1 MVLDELAKIN
11 RIRLGKLLGGIVS
24 LSTHV
29 LDAVTGQPA
38 AGVAVTVEDRQDGT
52 WTTADAGTTDDD
64 GRVRDLGQP
73 DIGIHRIRFDTGGY
87 FRTRGIDAFYPEVT
101 ITFEVVDAAAHHHVP
116 LLLSPFAF
124 STYRG
129 S

>member
-1 MVLDELAKIN
+1 M
-11 RIRLGKLLGGIVS
+11 S

-29 LDAVTGQPA
+29 LDAALGRPAEDVPVRLTSGTGPA
-38 AGVAVTVEDRQDGT
+38 ATQLFSAVTDS
-52 WTTADAGTTDDD
+52 D
-64 GRVRDLGQP
+64 GRYRYQADGQ
-73 DIGIHRIRFDTGGY
+73 DVELSAGVYELTFDTAAY
-87 FRTRGIDAFYPEVT
+87 FAASGQTGFYPEVT
-101 ITFEVVDAAAHHHVP
+101 VTFEITDVTAHHHVP

>member
-1 MVLDELAKIN
+1 M
-11 RIRLGKLLGGIVS
+11 S

-29 LDAVTGQPA
+29 LDASLGRPA
-38 AGVAVTVEDRQDGT
+38 QGVPIRLTRVDAPAPALFSAITDSDGRYRYQEDGKDVQLSAGVYELTFDTATYFAASGQTGFYPRVTV
-52 WTTADAGTTDDD
+52 
-64 GRVRDLGQP
+64 
-73 DIGIHRIRFDTGGY
+73 
-87 FRTRGIDAFYPEVT
+87 
-101 ITFEVVDAAAHHHVP
+101 TFEITDATAHHHVP

>member
-1 MVLDELAKIN
+1 M
-11 RIRLGKLLGGIVS
+11 S

-29 LDAVTGQPA
+29 LDASIGAPA
-38 AGVAVTVEDRQDGT
+38 VGVAVRVETQDGNR
-52 WTTADAGTTDDD
+52 WDAGPELRTDED
-64 GRVRDLGQP
+64 GR
-73 DIGIHRIRFDTGGY
+73 IGGFDPPAVGVHRIRFDTGAY
-87 FRTRGIDAFYPEVT
+87 FAARGIETFYPEVLVT
-101 ITFEVVDAAAHHHVP
+101 FVITDAARHHHVP

>member
-1 MVLDELAKIN
+1 M
-11 RIRLGKLLGGIVS
+11 S

-29 LDAVTGQPA
+29 LDASLGRPAQGVPIELKRGGDGTADNNPIFTARTDPDGRYRHQENGKDVPLA
-38 AGVAVTVEDRQDGT
+38 AGIYELTFDTAAYFAASGQAGFYPRVTV
-52 WTTADAGTTDDD
+52 
-64 GRVRDLGQP
+64 
-73 DIGIHRIRFDTGGY
+73 
-87 FRTRGIDAFYPEVT
+87 
-101 ITFEVVDAAAHHHVP
+101 TFEITDATAHHHVP

>member
-1 MVLDELAKIN
+1 M
-11 RIRLGKLLGGIVS
+11 S

-29 LDAVTGQPA
+29 LDAMTGRPAEGVLVRLEERVDGEWRTTAEGRTDADGRIRALGDPA
-38 AGVAVTVEDRQDGT
+38 AGIYR
-52 WTTADAGTTDDD
+52 
-64 GRVRDLGQP
+64 
-73 DIGIHRIRFDTGGY
+73 IHFDTGAY
-87 FRTRGIDAFYPEVT
+87 FEARSVATFYPEVT
-101 ITFEVVDAAAHHHVP
+101 VTFTVTDPAAHHHVP

>member
-1 MVLDELAKIN
+1 M
-11 RIRLGKLLGGIVS
+11 S

-29 LDAVTGQPA
+29 LDAGLGRPAEGVPVRLTRGTGPGATLVFSAFTDSDGRYRHQDNGKDVELSAGIYELTFDTAQYFA
-38 AGVAVTVEDRQDGT
+38 ASGQTGFYPKVTVTFQ
-52 WTTADAGTTDDD
+52 
-64 GRVRDLGQP
+64 
-73 DIGIHRIRFDTGGY
+73 
-87 FRTRGIDAFYPEVT
+87 
-101 ITFEVVDAAAHHHVP
+101 ITDAAAHHHVP

>member
-1 MVLDELAKIN
+1 M
-11 RIRLGKLLGGIVS
+11 S

-29 LDAVTGQPA
+29 LDAGLGRPAEGVPIRLTRGADGAATADRILFTAITDSDGRHRHQDAGKDVPLA
-38 AGVAVTVEDRQDGT
+38 AGIYELTFDTAAYFAASGQTGFYPKVTV
-52 WTTADAGTTDDD
+52 
-64 GRVRDLGQP
+64 
-73 DIGIHRIRFDTGGY
+73 
-87 FRTRGIDAFYPEVT
+87 
-101 ITFEVVDAAAHHHVP
+101 TFEITDVAAHHHVP

>member
-1 MVLDELAKIN
+1 M
-11 RIRLGKLLGGIVS
+11 S

-29 LDAVTGQPA
+29 LDAASGRPARDVPLRLSRVDAQGDVELTGS
-38 AGVAVTVEDRQDGT
+38 
-52 WTTADAGTTDDD
+52 TDDD
-64 GRVRDLGQP
+64 GRYRFPAAEVGGADLSAGVY
-73 DIGIHRIRFDTGGY
+73 RLTFDTGAY
-87 FRTRGIDAFYPEVT
+87 FAATGQVGFYPEVSV
-101 ITFEVVDAAAHHHVP
+101 TFEITDAGAHHHVP

>member
-1 MVLDELAKIN
+1 M
-11 RIRLGKLLGGIVS
+11 S

-29 LDAVTGQPA
+29 LDASLGHPA
-38 AGVAVTVEDRQDGT
+38 RGVPIVLSRGDGTAAVPVVSPIFTAFTDSDGRYRYQQDGRDVQLPAGVYELTFDTAAYFAASGQTGFYPKVTVTFEIT
-52 WTTADAGTTDDD
+52 DAG
-64 GRVRDLGQP
+64 L
-73 DIGIHRIRFDTGGY
+73 
-87 FRTRGIDAFYPEVT
+87 
-101 ITFEVVDAAAHHHVP
+101 HHHVP

>member
-1 MVLDELAKIN
+1 M
-11 RIRLGKLLGGIVS
+11 S

-29 LDAVTGQPA
+29 LDATLGRPAPGVPIELVRSAARTTTATAATCIFTASTDSDGRYRHQETGKDVQLA
-38 AGVAVTVEDRQDGT
+38 AGIYELTFDTAAYFTASGQTGFYPRVTV
-52 WTTADAGTTDDD
+52 
-64 GRVRDLGQP
+64 
-73 DIGIHRIRFDTGGY
+73 
-87 FRTRGIDAFYPEVT
+87 
-101 ITFEVVDAAAHHHVP
+101 TFEITDATAHHHVP

>member
-1 MVLDELAKIN
+1 M
-11 RIRLGKLLGGIVS
+11 S

-29 LDAVTGQPA
+29 LDAGLGRPAEGVPIQLTRSDDQAAAAIPLFTAVTDSDGRHRHQSAGKDVPLA
-38 AGVAVTVEDRQDGT
+38 AGIYELT
-52 WTTADAGTTDDD
+52 
-64 GRVRDLGQP
+64 
-73 DIGIHRIRFDTGGY
+73 FDTGAY
-87 FRTRGIDAFYPEVT
+87 FTASGQTGFYPKVT
-101 ITFEVVDAAAHHHVP
+101 VTFEITDVTAHHHVP

>member
-1 MVLDELAKIN
+1 M
-11 RIRLGKLLGGIVS
+11 S

-29 LDAVTGQPA
+29 LDASLGRPAQGVPIQLKHSGDCAATPNNTPIFSAVTDPDGRYRHQETGKDVPLA
-38 AGVAVTVEDRQDGT
+38 AGIYELTFDTAAYFAASGQTGFYPKVTVTFQ
-52 WTTADAGTTDDD
+52 
-64 GRVRDLGQP
+64 
-73 DIGIHRIRFDTGGY
+73 
-87 FRTRGIDAFYPEVT
+87 
-101 ITFEVVDAAAHHHVP
+101 ITDAAAHHHVP

>member
-1 MVLDELAKIN
+1 M
-11 RIRLGKLLGGIVS
+11 S

-29 LDAVTGQPA
+29 LDASLGRPAEGVPIQLKRSDGPDATAAPPPLFTASTDSDGRYRYQEDGKDVQLA
-38 AGVAVTVEDRQDGT
+38 AGIYELTFDTAAYFTASGQTGFYPKVTV
-52 WTTADAGTTDDD
+52 
-64 GRVRDLGQP
+64 
-73 DIGIHRIRFDTGGY
+73 
-87 FRTRGIDAFYPEVT
+87 
-101 ITFEVVDAAAHHHVP
+101 TFEITDVAAHHHVP

>member
-1 MVLDELAKIN
+1 M
-11 RIRLGKLLGGIVS
+11 S

-29 LDAVTGQPA
+29 LDASLGRPAEGVPISLRIGTDSGAGVSDPIFTAFTDSDGRYRHHDTGKDAPLA
-38 AGVAVTVEDRQDGT
+38 AGIYELTFDTAAYFAASGQRGFYPKVTV
-52 WTTADAGTTDDD
+52 
-64 GRVRDLGQP
+64 
-73 DIGIHRIRFDTGGY
+73 
-87 FRTRGIDAFYPEVT
+87 
-101 ITFEVVDAAAHHHVP
+101 TFEITDAAAHHHVP

>member
-1 MVLDELAKIN
+1 M
-11 RIRLGKLLGGIVS
+11 S

-29 LDAVTGQPA
+29 LDASLGRPAEGVPIRLTRGAGAEATPLFSADTDSDGRYRHQDNGKDVELPAGIYELTFDTAQYFAASGQTGFYPK
-38 AGVAVTVEDRQDGT
+38 VTVTFQ
-52 WTTADAGTTDDD
+52 
-64 GRVRDLGQP
+64 
-73 DIGIHRIRFDTGGY
+73 
-87 FRTRGIDAFYPEVT
+87 
-101 ITFEVVDAAAHHHVP
+101 ITDAAAHHHVP

>member
-1 MVLDELAKIN
+1 M
-11 RIRLGKLLGGIVS
+11 S

-29 LDAVTGQPA
+29 LDAGLGRPAEGVPVRLTRGTGLATTVLFSAVTDSDGRYRYRADGRDVQLP
-38 AGVAVTVEDRQDGT
+38 AGVFELTFDTAAYFAASGQTGFYPKVTV
-52 WTTADAGTTDDD
+52 
-64 GRVRDLGQP
+64 
-73 DIGIHRIRFDTGGY
+73 
-87 FRTRGIDAFYPEVT
+87 
-101 ITFEVVDAAAHHHVP
+101 TFEITDATAHHHVP

>member
-1 MVLDELAKIN
+1 M
-11 RIRLGKLLGGIVS
+11 S

-29 LDAVTGQPA
+29 LDASLGRPAEGVPISLRNGPETDAGGRAGGPIFTAFTDSDGRYRHHENGKDVPLA
-38 AGVAVTVEDRQDGT
+38 AGIYELTFDTAAYFAASGQKGFYPRVTV
-52 WTTADAGTTDDD
+52 
-64 GRVRDLGQP
+64 
-73 DIGIHRIRFDTGGY
+73 
-87 FRTRGIDAFYPEVT
+87 
-101 ITFEVVDAAAHHHVP
+101 TFEITDAAAHHHVP

>member
-1 MVLDELAKIN
+1 M
-11 RIRLGKLLGGIVS
+11 S

-29 LDAVTGQPA
+29 LDASLGRPAQGVPIQLRAQGDAGAATPFGTTIFTAVTDADGRYRHQQSGADLPLAAGIYDLQFDTTAYFTATGQTGFYPR
-38 AGVAVTVEDRQDGT
+38 VTV
-52 WTTADAGTTDDD
+52 
-64 GRVRDLGQP
+64 
-73 DIGIHRIRFDTGGY
+73 
-87 FRTRGIDAFYPEVT
+87 
-101 ITFEVVDAAAHHHVP
+101 TFEITDPAAHHHVP

>member
-1 MVLDELAKIN
+1 M
-11 RIRLGKLLGGIVS
+11 S

-29 LDAVTGQPA
+29 LDAGLGRPA
-38 AGVAVTVEDRQDGT
+38 AGVPVQLTGSGDATNTATSILFTAVTDSDGRLRHQ
-52 WTTADAGTTDDD
+52 DAGKD
-64 GRVRDLGQP
+64 VPLAA
-73 DIGIHRIRFDTGGY
+73 GIYELTFDTGAY
-87 FRTRGIDAFYPEVT
+87 FAASGQTGFYPKVAV
-101 ITFEVVDAAAHHHVP
+101 TFEITDPTVHHHVP

>member
-1 MVLDELAKIN
+1 M
-11 RIRLGKLLGGIVS
+11 S

-29 LDAVTGQPA
+29 LDAGLGRPAEGVPIRLTGSGDPA
-38 AGVAVTVEDRQDGT
+38 AGPARILFSAVTDSDGRHRHQ
-52 WTTADAGTTDDD
+52 DAGKDVPLAAGVYELT
-64 GRVRDLGQP
+64 
-73 DIGIHRIRFDTGGY
+73 FDTGAY
-87 FRTRGIDAFYPEVT
+87 FAATGQTGFYPKVT
-101 ITFEVVDAAAHHHVP
+101 VTFEITDVTAHHHVP

>member
-1 MVLDELAKIN
+1 MSA
-11 RIRLGKLLGGIVS
+11 

-29 LDAVTGQPA
+29 LDTMRGSPAV
-38 AGVAVTVEDRQDGT
+38 GVSVTLYLQARQLCSSLT
-52 WTTADAGTTDDD
+52 DAD
-64 GRVRDLGQP
+64 GRISALAEALEPGSYRLV
-73 DIGIHRIRFDTGGY
+73 FDTGAY
-87 FRTRGIDAFYPEVT
+87 FARQQVETFYPEVVV
-101 ITFEVVDAAAHHHVP
+101 TFAVTEDRHYHVP

>member
-1 MVLDELAKIN
+1 
-11 RIRLGKLLGGIVS
+11 VS

-38 AGVAVTVEDRQDGT
+38 VGVIVTVEDDRDGT
-52 WTTADAGTTDDD
+52 WTSTGTATTDDD

-73 DIGIHRIRFDTGGY
+73 GAGIHRIRFDTGGY
-87 FRTRGIDAFYPEVT
+87 FRDRGIEAFYPEVT

>member
-1 MVLDELAKIN
+1 M
-11 RIRLGKLLGGIVS
+11 S

-29 LDAVTGQPA
+29 LDAATGRPAHGVPVRLTRGDTATVLFSAVTDPDGRHRHQNDGKDVSLA
-38 AGVAVTVEDRQDGT
+38 AGIYELT
-52 WTTADAGTTDDD
+52 
-64 GRVRDLGQP
+64 
-73 DIGIHRIRFDTGGY
+73 FDTGAY
-87 FRTRGIDAFYPEVT
+87 FAASGQSGFYPRVT
-101 ITFEVVDAAAHHHVP
+101 VTFEIVDPGAHHHVP

>member
-1 MVLDELAKIN
+1 M
-11 RIRLGKLLGGIVS
+11 S

-29 LDAVTGQPA
+29 LDASLGRPAQGVPIQLRTQGDAGAATIFTAVTDADGRYRHQQAGADLPLA
-38 AGVAVTVEDRQDGT
+38 AGIYDLQFDTAAYFTATAQTGFYPRVTV
-52 WTTADAGTTDDD
+52 
-64 GRVRDLGQP
+64 
-73 DIGIHRIRFDTGGY
+73 
-87 FRTRGIDAFYPEVT
+87 
-101 ITFEVVDAAAHHHVP
+101 TFEITDPTAHHHVP

>member
-1 MVLDELAKIN
+1 M
-11 RIRLGKLLGGIVS
+11 S

-29 LDAVTGQPA
+29 LDAGLGRPAEGVPIQLTRSGDPAPDRETASAAVLFSAVTDSDGRHRHQDAGKDVPLA
-38 AGVAVTVEDRQDGT
+38 AGIY
-52 WTTADAGTTDDD
+52 
-64 GRVRDLGQP
+64 DLA
-73 DIGIHRIRFDTGGY
+73 FDTGAY
-87 FRTRGIDAFYPEVT
+87 FAASGQTGFYPRVT
-101 ITFEVVDAAAHHHVP
+101 VTFEITDVTAHHHVP

>member
-1 MVLDELAKIN
+1 M
-11 RIRLGKLLGGIVS
+11 S

-29 LDAVTGQPA
+29 LDAGLGRPAEGVPIQLTRSGDQTATAATALFTAVTDSDGRHRHRDVGKDVPLA
-38 AGVAVTVEDRQDGT
+38 AGIYELT
-52 WTTADAGTTDDD
+52 
-64 GRVRDLGQP
+64 
-73 DIGIHRIRFDTGGY
+73 FDTGAY
-87 FRTRGIDAFYPEVT
+87 FAATGQTGFYPKVT
-101 ITFEVVDAAAHHHVP
+101 VTFEITDVNAHHHVP

>member
-1 MVLDELAKIN
+1 M
-11 RIRLGKLLGGIVS
+11 S

-29 LDAVTGQPA
+29 LDAGLGRPAEGVPIQLTRIGDRAATTEIPLFTAVTDSDGRHRHQDAGKDVPLA
-38 AGVAVTVEDRQDGT
+38 AGIYELTFDTAAYFAASGQTGFYPKVTV
-52 WTTADAGTTDDD
+52 
-64 GRVRDLGQP
+64 
-73 DIGIHRIRFDTGGY
+73 
-87 FRTRGIDAFYPEVT
+87 
-101 ITFEVVDAAAHHHVP
+101 TFEITDVTAHHHVP

>member
-1 MVLDELAKIN
+1 M
-11 RIRLGKLLGGIVS
+11 S

-29 LDAVTGQPA
+29 LDASLGRPAQGVPIQLKRSDGTAAPPIFTTSTDPDGRYRHQEAGKDVPLA
-38 AGVAVTVEDRQDGT
+38 AGIYDLTFDTAAYFAASGQTGFYPRVTV
-52 WTTADAGTTDDD
+52 
-64 GRVRDLGQP
+64 
-73 DIGIHRIRFDTGGY
+73 
-87 FRTRGIDAFYPEVT
+87 
-101 ITFEVVDAAAHHHVP
+101 TFEITDPTMHHHVP

>member
-1 MVLDELAKIN
+1 M
-11 RIRLGKLLGGIVS
+11 S

-29 LDAVTGQPA
+29 LDASNGKPAVGVAVRLDELLDGEWREAAHGRTNADGRIPALGDPA
-38 AGVAVTVEDRQDGT
+38 AGV
-52 WTTADAGTTDDD
+52 
-64 GRVRDLGQP
+64 
-73 DIGIHRIRFDTGGY
+73 HRLHFDTGGY
-87 FRTRGIDAFYPEVT
+87 FAAAGVTTFYPEVT
-101 ITFEVVDAAAHHHVP
+101 VTFTVLDAAAHHHVP

>member
-1 MVLDELAKIN
+1 M
-11 RIRLGKLLGGIVS
+11 S

-29 LDAVTGQPA
+29 LDAGLGRPAEGVPIRLTRSGDSTSTAAIPLFTAVTDSDGRHRHQDAGKDVPLA
-38 AGVAVTVEDRQDGT
+38 AGIYELT
-52 WTTADAGTTDDD
+52 
-64 GRVRDLGQP
+64 
-73 DIGIHRIRFDTGGY
+73 FDTGAY
-87 FRTRGIDAFYPEVT
+87 FAASGQTGFYPKVT
-101 ITFEVVDAAAHHHVP
+101 VTFEITDVTAHHHVP

>member
-1 MVLDELAKIN
+1 M
-11 RIRLGKLLGGIVS
+11 S

-29 LDAVTGQPA
+29 LDAVNGVPA
-38 AGVAVTVEDRQDGT
+38 VGVPVTLTDSNGVVLASSATDSDGRIGGLLP
-52 WTTADAGTTDDD
+52 DECEAGTYRLT
-64 GRVRDLGQP
+64 
-73 DIGIHRIRFDTGGY
+73 FDTASWFSSVDIVG
-87 FRTRGIDAFYPEVT
+87 FYPEVCIAFT
-101 ITFEVVDAAAHHHVP
+101 ITDTASHHHVP

>member
-1 MVLDELAKIN
+1 M
-11 RIRLGKLLGGIVS
+11 S

-29 LDAVTGQPA
+29 LDASLGHPAQGVPIELKRSGDGTADNNKPIFTASTDPDGRHRHQENGKDVQLA
-38 AGVAVTVEDRQDGT
+38 AGIYELTFDTAAYFTASGQTGFYPKVTV
-52 WTTADAGTTDDD
+52 
-64 GRVRDLGQP
+64 
-73 DIGIHRIRFDTGGY
+73 
-87 FRTRGIDAFYPEVT
+87 
-101 ITFEVVDAAAHHHVP
+101 TFEITDATAHHHVP

>member
-1 MVLDELAKIN
+1 M
-11 RIRLGKLLGGIVS
+11 S

-29 LDAVTGQPA
+29 LDAGLGRPAEGVPIRLTRGTGPEATLLFSADTDSDGRYRHQDNGKDVDLSAGIYELTFDTAQYFA
-38 AGVAVTVEDRQDGT
+38 ASGQTGFYPKVTVTFQI
-52 WTTADAGTTDDD
+52 TD
-64 GRVRDLGQP
+64 V
-73 DIGIHRIRFDTGGY
+73 
-87 FRTRGIDAFYPEVT
+87 
-101 ITFEVVDAAAHHHVP
+101 AAHHHVP